1 MIRIRKSEKSY
12 IIVSSQDV
20 NYLEEEV
27 NVFIEKGYKPKGGIA
42 ISDDHGDFYQ
52 AMYKEF
58 KR

>member
-1 MIRIRKSEKSY
+1 MEEKSY
-12 IIVSSQDV
+12 IIVSDIYISYLVERV
-20 NYLEEEV
+20 NDL
-27 NVFIEKGYKPKGGIA
+27 IEKGYKPKGGIA